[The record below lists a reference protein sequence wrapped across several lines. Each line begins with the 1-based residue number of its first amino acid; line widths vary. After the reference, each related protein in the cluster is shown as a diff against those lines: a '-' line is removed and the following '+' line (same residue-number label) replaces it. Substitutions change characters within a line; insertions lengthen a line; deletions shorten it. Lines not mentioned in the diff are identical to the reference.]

1 MRRALPVLL
10 LLLCC
15 GPSVAQEPIAKGLV
29 VHEWGVWRVHN
40 DGDLANADLAAIW
53 NGLPK
58 FLYGQMAGRE
68 LPKHWPNLEPADRPI
83 LFFYSPTPVELEL
96 RIDFPGGHPMVWWPG
111 TLEPANHLGRGQQPQ
126 QPAELSRHLL
136 WRFRVKTPPPGRP
149 ERALAP
155 VEKDHWVQT
164 IRDVGADSVHAY
176 VGEQRFGSEQEKF
189 IYYDGLLPRGD
200 WVRPTVEKDRVRLTS
215 RASHPVFDVTVVDRR
230 TPNKV
235 RVARLARLD
244 AGTKDAVL
252 ELTDIEEATWRKEGE
267 ATLRRQLT
275 DAGLSEPEARSL
287 IALWKAELLDAGG
300 VTLFYRLPQEEY
312 ERCLPLKM
320 TPRPEKLVRVG
331 LVHHGYLDPDLAER
345 IARLVKD
352 LDNED
357 FQVRERAQK
366 QLEGLGRAAYVHL
379 VRLRKETKDP
389 ETQRRIDAVLAKL
402 DAVRLP

>member
-1 MRRALPVLL
+1 MRRALPALVL

-15 GPSVAQEPIAKGLV
+15 GSSVAQEAGAKGLI

-40 DGDLANADLAAIW
+40 DGDLANADLQAVW

-58 FLYGQMAGRE
+58 FVYGQMSGRS
-68 LPKHWPNLEPADRPI
+68 LPKHWPNVEPVDRPVM
-83 LFFYSPTPVELEL
+83 FFYSPTPVLVDL

-111 TLEPANHLGRGQQPQ
+111 TLEPANHVGRQP

-136 WRFRVKTPPPGRP
+136 WRFQVKTPPQGRP

-164 IRDVGADSVHAY
+164 VRDVGGDSIHAF
-176 VGEQRFGSEQEKF
+176 VGEQRFGTEHEKF

-200 WVRPTVEKDRVRLTS
+200 WVRPTVEKDRVRLTN
-215 RASHPVFDVTVVDRR
+215 RAAHPIYDVTVVDRR
-230 TPNKV
+230 TPDRV
-235 RVARLARLD
+235 RFARLARLD
-244 AGTKDAVL
+244 AGAKDAVL
-252 ELTDIEEATWRKEGE
+252 ELTETDEAAWRKTAET
-267 ATLRRQLT
+267 TLSKQLV
-275 DAGLSEPEARSL
+275 DAGLSAPEARSL
-287 IALWKAELLDAGG
+287 IELWKAELLYAGG

-320 TPRPEKLVRVG
+320 TPKPEKLVRVG

-345 IARLVKD
+345 VARLVKD
-352 LDNED
+352 LDNEE

-366 QLEGLGRAAYVHL
+366 QLESLGRAGYVHL
-379 VRLRKETKDP
+379 LRLRKQTRDP
-389 ETQRRIDAVLAKL
+389 ETLRRIDAVLEKL
-402 DAVRLP
+402 DGVRVP